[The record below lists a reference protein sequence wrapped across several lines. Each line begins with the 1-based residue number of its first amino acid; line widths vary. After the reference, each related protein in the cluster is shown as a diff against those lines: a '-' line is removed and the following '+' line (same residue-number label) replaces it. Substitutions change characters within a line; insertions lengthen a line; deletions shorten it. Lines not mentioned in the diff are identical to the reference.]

1 MEKNPK
7 VTEILLKAFR
17 VCFRLLLFLI
27 LGIVIIATLLQIP
40 GIQTKVISW
49 ATTYISNN
57 TGFSTSISK
66 VRIRWW
72 DAISLNDVIIY
83 DHQDSLMVDLE
94 EVYIDFSIQGLF
106 DRTNP
111 SLDQI
116 KMERGNV
123 RLISHDDEFQMNISE
138 FFSRLNNLLPGK
150 KDPDKP
156 SGKFTIQNIYFEET
170 SLDILNYAA
179 IPIEAGFDYN
189 NLKFRDLIADADNF
203 LTEGPKISMK
213 VNYLR
218 GIESTSRMVF
228 QQLKTDFTYTPN
240 FMEFSDLFLR
250 SNQTEI
256 KDYLRFDFDST
267 KSLSNFTQE
276 VRITAR
282 LDESA
287 LDIQDLKY
295 FTAAFPNIEDRIFL
309 SGEVKG
315 TVDNL
320 SSEQLLI
327 RFGRRSALFG
337 KFKID
342 GLPNLEETFFQMSL
356 MNSVLNSSDLSPYI
370 SIEAQRE
377 INKFRDIRFDTDFSG
392 YLHFFT
398 ANGNFRTGIGNL
410 IGRLNYRSN
419 NGDPTYSGR
428 VELRNLDIGVLL
440 EDRERFQKVN
450 LTGNI
455 RGRGLTVAEA
465 LIEINANIRSA
476 GVNGYN
482 YTNIITDATYGR
494 DLFSGNLKV
503 NDPNLKGEARGVLDL
518 RDGKDSIRLNV
529 QVDTAFLQPLGF
541 LENESFISGR
551 IEMDTKGVTLDN
563 IEGIARF
570 SDVNLSYE
578 SRNLYVDNFFFQSLF
593 TDEFRVISLNSD
605 LLVAGISGNFEV
617 ERLIN
622 DVEILGKE
630 YWAILTN
637 AEKPQIQTARRISEP
652 YNIDINMNFIDI
664 NPIINL
670 FEPKASISKNT
681 LIEGAFYQTPENTIL
696 NFYSSIDSIYYN
708 GSFLFDTNLDFN
720 TSKLVFDD
728 DVLASFYVYSK
739 RQVLNSGLTF
749 NNLIMEAIWDQTNID
764 FTYQQ
769 DQLATG
775 SYVRIKN
782 EITVYPDHTTII
794 FDPSE
799 LKVLDKTWT
808 FDPDNLI
815 YITGKNL
822 LFNNLKLFNDNQFI
836 SINGNISENPEDV
849 LSLEIHELNLD
860 FFNTLSTKEFSGSAN
875 GQFGLSN
882 FYEKLGVNG
891 QIQIDDVYINNF
903 LIGNIEAATYF
914 SDKLINLEL
923 NNFREGEKV
932 IAINGY
938 LGSEDEELALKASL
952 KEANLSIL
960 EPFLSDYLT
969 QMGGTVSGDLDI
981 EGTLNFPV
989 VTGTGR
995 LNGGTLLINYL
1006 NTFYT
1011 VDGNIAFS
1019 TNEISFR
1026 ELQLR
1031 DVNGNLARMRGG
1043 ISHDYFS
1050 DFILDISSNLANFQ
1064 VLNTTIRDNELFYG
1078 TAYASGSLNIFGAAN
1093 NLDITA
1099 RATSQPNTRIFIP
1112 FGSSSVQA
1120 QEDFINIINV
1130 RDTSRIITFEESVEK
1145 LAINNVRMNFNLDVT
1160 PDAYVEIQIDP
1171 RTGEII
1177 QGRGRGV
1184 LNLNIDTQGN
1194 FSMLGNYEI
1203 TEARYNFSLYNI
1215 IRREFI
1221 VQPGGR
1227 ISWFGDPYEGTMD
1240 IKAYYQE
1247 SVSLQNLQN
1256 IQPGGIE
1263 DPQMRRRFPLRVLM
1277 DLKGN
1282 LLSPEI
1288 SFSFDFSE
1296 FPTEG
1301 NIQTYIS
1308 AFQNRIAN
1316 DEQEKNRQVFSVIMM
1331 RSLSPEGQFSG
1342 VGNIATSNLSQ
1353 LLSSQLNSFIAQVD
1367 QNLEVD
1373 IDLANLDQN
1382 TLETFQLRVAY
1393 TFLDGRLRVSR
1404 DGGFTD
1410 LQGNTDINSIAG
1422 DWQAEYLLTEDG
1434 RYRMRIY
1441 NRNNFNTFTS
1451 LSLARNVAT
1460 YGVSV
1465 SQNLSFN
1472 SFGELWDRIRSKEKE
1487 RLRINDT
1494 DDFLRYQFEENN
1506 GWQPIPLENLEK
1518 RVSPLDYQIDQPIK
1532 ILRKEDEE

>member
-1 MEKNPK
+1 LEKNPK
-7 VTEILLKAFR
+7 VKEFLLKALR
-17 VCFRLLLFLI
+17 LCFRLLLFLI
-27 LGIVIIATLLQIP
+27 LGLFLIAGALQVP
-40 GIQTKVISW
+40 AIQTRAIGWLTNYV
-49 ATTYISNN
+49 TNQ
-57 TGFSTSISK
+57 TGFNTSISQ

-72 DAISLNDVIIY
+72 DAISLSDVLIM

-94 EVYIDFSIQGLF
+94 EVYIDFSIQGLL
-106 DRTNP
+106 DRQNP

-116 KMERGNV
+116 KMQKGNV
-123 RLISHDDEFQMNISE
+123 RLISHDDEYLMNIAE
-138 FFSRLNNLLPGK
+138 FFLRLNNILPGK
-150 KDPDKP
+150 KDPTKP
-156 SGKFTIQNIYFEET
+156 PSKFVIDNIFFENT
-170 SLDILNYAA
+170 SLDILNFAGE
-179 IPIEAGFDYN
+179 PVLEGFDYN
-189 NLKFRDLIADADNF
+189 NLNFRDLIADADNF
-203 LTEGPKISMK
+203 YTAGPELGMK

-218 GIESTSRMVF
+218 GIESNSGMVF
-228 QQLKTDFTYTPN
+228 QQLKTDFTYSST

-250 SNQTEI
+250 SNKTEI
-256 KDYLRFDFDST
+256 KDYLRFEFDST
-267 KSLSNFTQE
+267 RSLSNFTEE
-276 VRITAR
+276 VRILAR
-282 LDESA
+282 LSESA

-295 FTAAFPNIEDRIFL
+295 FSDKLPDIDDRIFL
-309 SGEVKG
+309 SGEIKG
-315 TVDNL
+315 TIADL
-320 SSEQLLI
+320 SSDQLLI
-327 RFGRRSALFG
+327 RFGLRSALFG

-342 GLPNLEETFFQMSL
+342 GLPDLDNTFFEMSL
-356 MNSVLNSSDLSPYI
+356 MNSLLNSQDLSPYI
-370 SIEAQRE
+370 SDEARRE

-392 YLHFFT
+392 YLQHFT
-398 ANGNFRTGIGNL
+398 ANGNFRTSIGNL
-410 IGRLNYRSN
+410 IGRLNYRSQ
-419 NGDPTYSGR
+419 NGEPTYSGK

-440 EDRERFQKVN
+440 EDENKFQKVN

-455 RGRGLTVAEA
+455 KGTGLTVTNAI
-465 LIEINANIRSA
+465 LEIDADIKNA

-482 YTNIITDATYGR
+482 YSNIQTDATYGR
-494 DLFSGNLKV
+494 DLFRGKLRV
-503 NDPNLKGEARGVLDL
+503 DDPNLKGEMEGVLDV

-529 QVDTAFLQPLGF
+529 KLDTAFLKELGF
-541 LENESFISGR
+541 VENEAFVSGK
-551 IEMDTKGVTLDN
+551 IDMDTQGVTLDD

-570 SDVNLSYE
+570 SDISLSYE
-578 SRNLYVDNFFFQSLF
+578 GRNLYIDNFFFQSLF
-593 TDEFRVISLNSD
+593 TDESRVISLNSD
-605 LLVAGISGNFEV
+605 LLVAGISGKFKV
-617 ERLIN
+617 KDLIN
-622 DVEILGKE
+622 DVEVLGKE

-637 AEKPQIQTARRISEP
+637 SEKEDYKISGLQEP
-652 YNIDINMNFIDI
+652 YSIDINMNFIDI

-670 FEPKASISKNT
+670 FEPQATISKNT
-681 LIEGAFYQTPENTIL
+681 LIEGAFYQTPDNTIL
-696 NFYSSIDSIYYN
+696 NFFSSIDSIYYKGN
-708 GSFLFDTNLDFN
+708 FLFDTNIDFN
-720 TSKLVFDD
+720 TSKLVNQD
-728 DVLASFYVYSK
+728 DVLASFYVFSK
-739 RQVLNSGLTF
+739 KQLLNSGLSF
-749 NNLIMEAIWDQTNID
+749 ENLAMEAIWDETNID
-764 FTYQQ
+764 FTYEQ
-769 DQLATG
+769 DQPSTG
-775 SYVRIKN
+775 SYVKVKN
-782 EITVYPDHTTII
+782 EITIFPDHTII
-794 FDPSE
+794 VFSPSE
-799 LKVLDKTWT
+799 LKVLDKLWR
-808 FDPDNLI
+808 FDPDNQI
-815 YITGKNL
+815 YITEKSY
-822 LFNNLKLFNDNQFI
+822 LFNNIKLYNENQFI
-836 SINGNISENPEDV
+836 SLNGNISDDPDEV
-849 LSLEIHELNLD
+849 LGLEIHQLD
-860 FFNTLSTKEFSGSAN
+860 LAFFNTLSTKEFEGQAN

-882 FYEKLGVNG
+882 FYEKIGING
-891 QIQIDDVYINNF
+891 QVNVDDFYINNF

-914 SDKLINLEL
+914 SDNLVNLEL
-923 NNFREGEKV
+923 SNTREGKEV
-932 IAINGY
+932 ISINGY
-938 LGSEDEELALKASL
+938 LGSDDEELALKARL
-952 KEANLSIL
+952 NEANLSIL
-960 EPFLSDYLT
+960 EPFLSDYITRL
-969 QMGGTVSGDLDI
+969 GGTVTGEMDI
-981 EGTLNFPV
+981 EGSLNFPQV
-989 VTGTGR
+989 IGSGK
-995 LNGGTLLINYL
+995 LNGGTVLINYL

-1011 VDGNIAFS
+1011 IDGNVIFN

-1031 DVNGNLARMRGG
+1031 DVNGNIARMRGG

-1050 DFILDISSNLANFQ
+1050 DFILDISSNLDKFQ
-1064 VLNTTIRDNELFYG
+1064 VLNTSARDNELFYG
-1078 TAYASGSLNIFGAAN
+1078 SAYASGSLNIFGAAN

-1120 QEDFINIINV
+1120 QEDYINIINV
-1130 RDTSRIITFEESVEK
+1130 RDTSQIITFEETVEK
-1145 LAINNVRMNFNLDVT
+1145 LLIDNVRMNFNLDVT

-1171 RTGEII
+1171 RTGENI

-1194 FSMLGNYEI
+1194 FSMEGNYEI
-1203 TEARYNFSLYNI
+1203 TEAKYNFSLYNV

-1227 ISWFGDPYEGTMD
+1227 ISWFGDPYEGVMD

-1247 SVSLQNLQN
+1247 NVSLQSLQN
-1256 IQPGGIE
+1256 VQIGGIE
-1263 DPQMRRRFPLRVLM
+1263 DPQMRRRFPLKVLM
-1277 DLKGN
+1277 DLRGN

-1288 SFSFDFSE
+1288 SFSFDFNE

-1331 RSLSPEGQFSG
+1331 RALSPEGQFSG

-1393 TFLDGRLRVSR
+1393 TFLDGRLRVTR

-1410 LQGNTDINSIAG
+1410 LQGQADLNSIAG

-1472 SFGELWDRIRSKEKE
+1472 SFGELWDRVRSREKE

-1494 DDFLRYQFEENN
+1494 DDFLRYQFEEEQ
-1506 GWQPIPLENLEK
+1506 GWRPIPLDNLDK
-1518 RVSPLDYQIDQPIK
+1518 RVTPLDNLMDQPIK
-1532 ILRKEDEE
+1532 FPRKEDEN

>member
-1 MEKNPK
+1 LEKNPK

-17 VCFRLLLFLI
+17 LIFRLLLFLI
-27 LGIVIIATLLQIP
+27 LGIVILASLLQVP
-40 GIQTKVISW
+40 AIQTRVIAW

-57 TGFSTSISK
+57 TGYATSISK

-83 DHQDSLMVDLE
+83 DHQDSLMIDLD
-94 EVYIDFSIQGLF
+94 EVYIDFSTQGLF
-106 DRTNP
+106 DRVNP

-116 KMERGNV
+116 KMQGGNV
-123 RLISHDDEFQMNISE
+123 RLISHDDEFQINISE
-138 FFSRLNNLLPGK
+138 FFKRLNNLLPGK
-150 KDPDKP
+150 KDPNKP
-156 SGKFTIQNIYFEET
+156 PVKFLIDNIFFDET
-170 SLDILNYAA
+170 SLDILNYVAQ
-179 IPIEAGFDYN
+179 PVQSGFDYN
-189 NLKFRDLIADADNF
+189 NLKFRDLIANADNF
-203 LTEGPKISMK
+203 ITEGPKISMK

-218 GIESTSRMVF
+218 GIESNSGMVF
-228 QQLKTDFTYTPN
+228 QQLKTDFTYAPN

-267 KSLSNFTQE
+267 ESLSNFTSE
-276 VRITAR
+276 VRITAK

-287 LDIQDLKY
+287 LNIQDLR
-295 FTAAFPNIEDRIFL
+295 FFSEALPDIEDRVYL
-309 SGEVKG
+309 SGEIRG
-315 TVDNL
+315 TVANL

-337 KFKID
+337 KFDID
-342 GLPNLEETFFQMSL
+342 GLPNLNETFFQMSL

-370 SIEAQRE
+370 SQEAQRE
-377 INKFRDIRFDTDFSG
+377 MNKFRDIRFDTDFSG

-398 ANGNFRTGIGNL
+398 ANGNFRTGIGNI
-410 IGRLNYRSN
+410 IGRLNYRTT
-419 NGDPTYSGR
+419 DDEPTYSGN

-440 EDRERFQKVN
+440 EDTQRFQKVN

-455 RGRGLTVAEA
+455 KGKGLTIVDA
-465 LIEINANIRSA
+465 LIEVDADITNA

-482 YTNIITDATYGR
+482 YTNIKTDATYGR
-494 DLFSGNLKV
+494 ELFSGNLMV
-503 NDPNLKGEARGVLDL
+503 NDPNLKGEARGILDL

-529 QVDTAFLQPLGF
+529 QLDTAYLQPLGF
-541 LENESFISGR
+541 LEKESFASGK
-551 IEMDTKGVTLDN
+551 IEMDTKGITLDN

-570 SDVNLSYE
+570 SDVNLIYE
-578 SRNLYVDNFFFQSLF
+578 SRSFYIDNFFFQSLF
-593 TDEFRVISLNSD
+593 TDDTRVISLNSD

-617 ERLIN
+617 KRLIN
-622 DVEILGKE
+622 DVEILGQE

-637 AEKPQIQTARRISEP
+637 AEKTQTQIARRESKP

-670 FEPKASISKNT
+670 FEPQASISKNT

-696 NFYSSIDSIYYN
+696 NFFSSIDSIYYKGN
-708 GSFLFDTNLDFN
+708 FLFDTNLDFN
-720 TSKLVFDD
+720 TSKLVYDN

-739 RQVLNSGLTF
+739 KQVLNSGLTF

-764 FTYQQ
+764 FTYHQ
-769 DQLATG
+769 DQLETG
-775 SYVRIKN
+775 SYVRVKN
-782 EITVYPDHTTII
+782 EITVFPDHTTII

-799 LKVLDKTWT
+799 FKILDKTWK
-808 FDPDNLI
+808 FDAENLI
-815 YITGKNL
+815 YITGNNL
-822 LFNNLKLFNDNQFI
+822 LFNNLKIYYQDQFI
-836 SINGNISENPEDV
+836 SLNGTISEDPNDV
-849 LSLEIHELNLD
+849 LGLEIHQLNLD
-860 FFNTLSTKEFSGSAN
+860 FFNTLSTKEFSGAAN

-891 QIQIDDVYINNF
+891 QVLIEDVHINNF

-914 SDKLINLEL
+914 SEKLINLEL
-923 NNFREGEKV
+923 NNFRNGEKV

-952 KEANLSIL
+952 NDANLSIL

-969 QMGGTVSGDLDI
+969 QMGGTVSGDLSI
-981 EGTLNFPV
+981 EGTLKFPV

-1011 VDGNIAFS
+1011 VDGNIVFN

-1031 DVNGNLARMRGG
+1031 DINGNLARMRGG

-1050 DFILDISSNLANFQ
+1050 GFILDISSNLDKFQ

-1078 TAYASGSLNIFGAAN
+1078 TAYATGTLDIFGAAN

-1112 FGSSSVQA
+1112 FGSSTIQA
-1120 QEDFINIINV
+1120 QEEFINIINV
-1130 RDTSRIITFEESVEK
+1130 RDKSRVIAFEEGVEK
-1145 LAINNVRMNFNLDVT
+1145 LTINNVRMNFNLDVT
-1160 PDAYVEIQIDP
+1160 PDAYLEIQIDP
-1171 RTGEII
+1171 RTGEHI
-1177 QGRGRGV
+1177 QGRGQGV
-1184 LNLNIDTQGN
+1184 INLNIDTQGN

-1203 TEARYNFSLYNI
+1203 TEAKYNFSLYNI

-1227 ISWFGDPYEGTMD
+1227 ISWFGNPYEGTMD

-1256 IQPGGIE
+1256 IQTGAIE
-1263 DPQMRRRFPLRVLM
+1263 DPQMRRRFPLKVLM

-1288 SFSFDFSE
+1288 TFSFDFGE

-1316 DEQEKNRQVFSVIMM
+1316 DEQEKNRQAFSVIMM

-1393 TFLDGRLRVSR
+1393 TFLEGRLRVSR

-1410 LQGNTDINSIAG
+1410 LQGNADLNSIAG

-1472 SFGELWDRIRSKEKE
+1472 SFGELWDKITNKEKE
-1487 RLRINDT
+1487 KLRINDT
-1494 DDFLRYQFEENN
+1494 DDFLRYQFKEEND
-1506 GWQPIPLENLEK
+1506 WRPIPLENLNK
-1518 RVSPLDYQIDQPIK
+1518 RVSPLDYQMEQPIK
-1532 ILRKEDEE
+1532 FLRKEDGD